1 MSIFG
6 NNNTYNYTNTTKA
19 VESDREFKLFVESK
33 VNDGS
38 CDKYTGYTD
47 AKILEML
54 KEEFSMYK
62 NAAPN
67 KKGEVESKKSKIPS
81 FESIHVALRAQDY
94 GTIFTT
100 PQSDRIYVITKGTW
114 GEKSDDKVVKGF
126 DLKTD
131 MDKIKLYA
139 KRTRVKHGGS
149 AVNILDK
156 DEVTPTMLKGKS
168 GSTLNKFKAKNN
180 KK

>member
-1 MSIFG
+1 MNIFG
-6 NNNTYNYTNTTKA
+6 SNTNFNHSNTVKGL
-19 VESDREFKLFVESK
+19 EEDRAFKLFVESRMS
-33 VNDGS
+33 DHS
-38 CDKYTGYTD
+38 CDRYVGYSD
-47 AKILEML
+47 AKILDLL

-62 NAAPN
+62 NASPN
-67 KKGEVESKKSKIPS
+67 KEGEVESKKSKIPS
-81 FESIHVALRAQDY
+81 FESIHIALRAQDY

-126 DLKTD
+126 PLKTD
-131 MDKIKLYA
+131 MAKIKLYA

-156 DEVTPTMLKGKS
+156 DEVTPTMLKGK
-168 GSTLNKFKAKNN
+168 GKHVDLNKFK

>member
-6 NNNTYNYTNTTKA
+6 NNTTPSYQNTTKA
-19 VESDREFKLFVESK
+19 VQSDREFKLFVESK
-33 VNDGS
+33 VQDGS

-47 AKILEML
+47 SKILEL
-54 KEEFSMYK
+54 LREEFSMYK
-62 NAAPN
+62 NASPT
-67 KKGEVESKKSKIPS
+67 KEGEVESKKSKIPS
-81 FESIHVALRAQDY
+81 FESIHIALRSQDY
-94 GTIFTT
+94 GTVFTT

-114 GEKSDDKVVKGF
+114 GEKSNDKVVKGF
-126 DLKTD
+126 SLATD

-139 KRTRVKHGGS
+139 KRTKVKHGGS

-156 DEVTPTMLKGKS
+156 DEVTPTMLKGK
-168 GSTLNKFKAKNN
+168 GKHVDLNKFK

>member
-6 NNNTYNYTNTTKA
+6 NNTPTYNYKNTTKA
-19 VESDREFKLFVESK
+19 IETDIEFKLFVESK
-33 VNDGS
+33 ANDGS
-38 CDKYTGYTD
+38 CDKYIGYTD
-47 AKILEML
+47 TRIIELL
-54 KEEFSMYK
+54 REEFSMYK

-67 KKGEVESKKSKIPS
+67 KEGEVESKKSKIPS
-81 FESIHVALRAQDY
+81 FESIHKALGSQDY

-114 GEKSDDKVVKGF
+114 GEKSNDKVVKGF
-126 DLKTD
+126 ALSTD
-131 MDKIKLYA
+131 MAKIKLYA
-139 KRTRVKHGGS
+139 KRTKVKHGGS

-156 DEVTPTMLKGKS
+156 DEVTPTMLKGAGKNIK
-168 GSTLNKFKAKNN
+168 LAKFK

>member
-6 NNNTYNYTNTTKA
+6 NNTTYNYTNTTKA
-19 VESDREFKLFVESK
+19 VEADREFKLFVESK
-33 VNDGS
+33 ANDGS
-38 CDKYTGYTD
+38 CDRYVGYSD
-47 AKILEML
+47 DKIMELL

-62 NAAPN
+62 NASPN
-67 KKGEVESKKSKIPS
+67 KEGEVESKKSKIPS
-81 FESIHVALRAQDY
+81 FASIHKALSTQDF

-114 GEKSDDKVVKGF
+114 GEKSNDKVVKGF
-126 DLKTD
+126 SLATD

-139 KRTRVKHGGS
+139 KRTKVKHGGS

-156 DEVTPTMLKGKS
+156 DEVTPTMLKGK
-168 GSTLNKFKAKNN
+168 GKHVDLNKFK